1 MNYKEHIPPEVLG
14 SVLQRRLPGLTGRRP
29 LPSLSLSRKYDT
41 CACFRIGPRVMVA
54 QWDSKP
60 PADIG
65 QPGRVDAP
73 LRARKPDRTGERQSR
88 HTNSVPGAT
97 RLEHAPVKT
106 RVVSRD
112 ELRLVEPGE
121 QGGPEFAKGG
131 CVADVFPAET
141 MDPGEL
147 EPGFR
152 RSDQEGPHSLNAS
165 VAPPRKAD
173 RARTVRLMIGGLE
186 IDCDK

>member
-1 MNYKEHIPPEVLG
+1 
-14 SVLQRRLPGLTGRRP
+14 
-29 LPSLSLSRKYDT
+29 
-41 CACFRIGPRVMVA
+41 MVA

-186 IDCDK
+186 SIATNEFMARYHTGMRKLQGRSGELRPLQSRLEQARSRK